1 MEVPPRPSCAAALR
15 HPLIPGLAGRW
26 GGHEVQGLDPSRAE
40 ALALS
45 PTQHQVGYTIRSA
58 EQLPPALAHAGASA
72 RLVRRTAELMLRHS
86 IVYASIEERRAA
98 LTRSPATTA
107 GEGALPHPS
116 PCFQVQVDAGVLCR
130 GAAHRTDAV

>member
-15 HPLIPGLAGRW
+15 HPLIPGPAGRW
-26 GGHEVQGLDPSRAE
+26 GRHEVQGLDPSRAE

-86 IVYASIEERRAA
+86 IVYASIEEG
-98 LTRSPATTA
+98 SC
-107 GEGALPHPS
+107 G
-116 PCFQVQVDAGVLCR
+116 CFFCSGR
-130 GAAHRTDAV
+130 GN